1 MEEVQ
6 VRRSRRV
13 SVLAAVV
20 GVAGLAV
27 TMMVDFVRTPFTMA
41 LCVVAILVGLFGAID
56 RRVKLGIS
64 DGGVYYSEWGPSV
77 TPWLEFS
84 GFRWKTWRG
93 QPYLQL
99 VPRRPLD
106 LVVGF
111 SRVGKINHR
120 SQELLR
126 IPRFSIAV
134 NALDLSNDRLEELI
148 ARHLPNLPAL

>member
-1 MEEVQ
+1 
-6 VRRSRRV
+6 
-13 SVLAAVV
+13 
-20 GVAGLAV
+20 
-27 TMMVDFVRTPFTMA
+27 MMVDFVRTPFTMA
-41 LCVVAILVGLFGAID
+41 LCVVAILVGFFGAID

-64 DGGVYYSEWGPSV
+64 DGGVYYSEWGPSI

-93 QPYLQL
+93 HPYLQL
-99 VPRRPLD
+99 VPRRPSD

-120 SQELLR
+120 GQELLR

-134 NALDLSNDRLEELI
+134 NALDVTNDRLEELI